1 MSYEHIHRI
10 IENQTNCLLI
20 LEKKIEEVRKQL
32 EVLKELIKEKENN
45 NVPKR

>member
-10 IENQTNCLLI
+10 IEDQTNCLLM

-32 EVLKELIKEKENN
+32 EVLKELLKEKDNE
-45 NVPKR
+45 

>member
-1 MSYEHIHRI
+1 MRDNEMRRI
-10 IENQTNCLLI
+10 IEDQTNCLLI